1 MSPGFQAEWYLFSR
15 LVVLNL
21 TAWHGCAGLLAVR
34 IIGAHRPDLLQRM
47 LNFQTQQCDIV
58 EMKANQLES
67 VGWQK
72 YTDKMNK

>member
-1 MSPGFQAEWYLFSR
+1 MVAVFQAEWVQPDS
-15 LVVLNL
+15 VA
-21 TAWHGCAGLLAVR
+21 TGCAGLLAVR

-67 VGWQK
+67 MGWQK